1 MWNQAYETYPHKI
14 QIIFQHDKHESTMLF
29 KKVIKKSA
37 VLNDNVPT
45 ISNSAKLED
54 VQHLK

>member
-37 VLNDNVPT
+37 VLNDNVLSE
-45 ISNSAKLED
+45 I
-54 VQHLK
+54 VQN